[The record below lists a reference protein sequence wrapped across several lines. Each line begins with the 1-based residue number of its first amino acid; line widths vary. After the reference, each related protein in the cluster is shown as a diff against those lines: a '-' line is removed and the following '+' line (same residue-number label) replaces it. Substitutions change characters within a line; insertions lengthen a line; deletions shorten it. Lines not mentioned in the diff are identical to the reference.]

1 MIFRYFFLDDTIT
14 SNPDHEKERKK
25 ALHTRKNPLIQQ
37 TGILLFK
44 NRDKTGDITFE
55 VETKQIKAH
64 KCVLAALSPE
74 YYMGQFYGGFNDA
87 KIDVITIPNVSAAA
101 FEEYLQFFYLDEVI
115 LTHENIRDVITL
127 TKMALVTE
135 FTNECFNFLLETL
148 SVENVCLSYQL
159 AVIDDRTG
167 LIDCCEHEIS
177 MHSDEVFASEGFLI
191 CTRGDL
197 FNILQSDSLN
207 CKETD
212 VFEACI
218 SWAKNVCT
226 IEGLDPGKM
235 ENLRKTLVD
244 GNLLYQ
250 IRFGAMTIEEFMKCC
265 YKKYKELFT
274 EDEREEILY
283 MIGKDSNVVPTRFS
297 DEPRDVRYR
306 QWDEK
311 NTVICDRVFAVKP
324 SESFH
329 FGLDKTV
336 FFTDKPV
343 LLGGFCCGSLLQ
355 GKASDIQEKC
365 VTFNVS
371 IIRKNTPLDTDGKIL
386 RNTTEDI
393 IFKTTENGFVKL
405 QRPIMISPN
414 FVYEIQ
420 MTSKVGFSVKNC
432 DFLKE
437 VVVAEKVKKTTVR
450 RDTLFGSVPEDV
462 FEDVPGTR
470 TVVKFPESSGI
481 ITRLKLN
488 LCHEIEPCQK
498 IEPLP

>member
-1 MIFRYFFLDDTIT
+1 M
-14 SNPDHEKERKK
+14 KK
-25 ALHTRKNPLIQQ
+25 ACAVLHIRKNPLIQQ
-37 TGILLFK
+37 TGSRLFE
-44 NRDKTGDITFE
+44 NRDKTGDITFG
-55 VETKQIKAH
+55 VETKKIKAH
-64 KCVLAALSPE
+64 KCVLAVLSPG
-74 YYMGQFYGGFNDA
+74 YYMGQLYGEFDDA
-87 KIDVITIPNVSAAA
+87 KKDVIPIPDVSAAA
-101 FEEYLQFFYLDEVI
+101 FEEYLQFFYLDEVN
-115 LTHENIRDVITL
+115 LTHGNIRDVIKL
-127 TKMALVTE
+127 TEIASVNE

-159 AVIDDRTG
+159 AVMYDRTG

-218 SWAKNVCT
+218 SWAKNQCT
-226 IEGLDPGKM
+226 IKGLDSGKV
-235 ENLRKTLVD
+235 ENLRKTLIED
-244 GNLLYQ
+244 NLLYQ
-250 IRFGAMTIEEFMKCC
+250 IRFGAMTIEDFMKCC

-274 EDEREEILY
+274 EDEREEIFYL
-283 MIGKDSNVVPTRFS
+283 IGRDSNAVPTRFS

-311 NTVICDRVFAVKP
+311 NTVICDRVSTVKP

-355 GKASDIQEKC
+355 GKANDIQEKC

-371 IIRKNTPLDTDGKIL
+371 IIRKNAPLDTDGKTL

-393 IFKTTENGFVKL
+393 TFKSTENAFVKL

-420 MTSKVGFSVKNC
+420 MTSKVGFSMKNC

-437 VVVAEKVKKTTVR
+437 VVVFEEKTVR
-450 RDTLFGSVPEDV
+450 TDSSLGPIDV
-462 FEDVPGTR
+462 CADVPGTR
-470 TVVKFPESSGI
+470 TVVKFPETSGI

-498 IEPLP
+498 IEPIP